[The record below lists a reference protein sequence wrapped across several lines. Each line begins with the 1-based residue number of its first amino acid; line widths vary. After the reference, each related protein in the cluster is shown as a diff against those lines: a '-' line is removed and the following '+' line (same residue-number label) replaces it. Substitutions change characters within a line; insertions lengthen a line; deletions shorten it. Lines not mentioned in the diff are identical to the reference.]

1 MLLPVLQAQATE
13 LQAVIA
19 DQHAIAVVISKAI
32 DGGEHTVQSLLKASP
47 QAEPRKVN
55 RELSQR
61 EQGLWSELHNV
72 EERLAKASQLWEA
85 LKQQKHI
92 MHADSFQ
99 LPRNIEQYHKEITRL
114 EEEILSVQDELVVAN
129 ALSAGSLAKQL
140 QRYMEGVQH
149 DSSQSKQKYVNVAYA
164 LDKAQHE
171 LKTAQSKLRGAEL
184 QAAAN
189 NSSCLELQAQLQKAE
204 LALAAWD
211 SSYATLQ
218 DELEQAEGQLATD
231 ASYKQELLTKLE
243 QAQAQFATDVSSQ
256 QELQTKLEQA
266 QGQFATDVSY
276 KQELQTKLEQAQGEL
291 AAGKDSV
298 AKLQQK
304 LQEAQQHSAEHSSSQ
319 LALSDKLQNTEL
331 RLHQAHDQVHEH
343 LRCEVQWKEDLE
355 QASQRLSDLK
365 GEHESLQQKLH
376 SMEQSGVSQSKHIS
390 GLEAELL
397 AAKEQVTDQ
406 NSDSNRITELEA
418 KLQAA
423 KQELDV
429 SASQLQQQAEV
440 AEGQLQE
447 VQGREADLQTQLQWQ
462 LDDKVSTIRTLIR
475 QLSEAEL
482 QLAEDRGNRAELSAK
497 LAEAEDKLQEAVE
510 EAAEQVMHCSDA
522 WLSWL

>member
-1 MLLPVLQAQATE
+1 M
-13 LQAVIA
+13 IA

-32 DGGEHTVQSLLKASP
+32 DGGEQHTSQSLLEASH

-85 LKQQKHI
+85 LKHQKHI

-99 LPRNIEQYHKEITRL
+99 LPRNIEQYHKEVTRL
-114 EEEILSVQDELVVAN
+114 EGEILSVQDELVVAN

-140 QRYMEGVQH
+140 KLYTEGVQH
-149 DSSQSKQKYVNVAYA
+149 DSSQTQQKYVNVAYA
-164 LDKAQHE
+164 LDKAQTE
-171 LKTAQSKLRGAEL
+171 LKTAQSKLQSAEL
-184 QAAAN
+184 QAAAD
-189 NSSCLELQAQLQKAE
+189 NSSCLELQARLQKAE

-211 SSYATLQ
+211 SSYAELQ
-218 DELEQAEGQLATD
+218 DKLEQTEGQSATD
-231 ASYKQELLTKLE
+231 A
-243 QAQAQFATDVSSQ
+243 
-256 QELQTKLEQA
+256 
-266 QGQFATDVSY
+266 SY

-291 AAGKDSV
+291 AAGRSSV
-298 AKLQQK
+298 AKLQEQ
-304 LQEAQQHSAEHSSSQ
+304 LQEAQQHSAEHSSSR

-331 RLHQAHDQVHEH
+331 RLHQAHDQVNEH
-343 LRCEVQWKEDLE
+343 LRREVQWKKDLE

-406 NSDSNRITELEA
+406 NSDSKRMIELEA
-418 KLQAA
+418 KLRAA
-423 KQELDV
+423 KQELSV
-429 SASQLQQQAEV
+429 SASELQHQAEV
-440 AEGQLQE
+440 AKGQLQE
-447 VQGREADLQTQLQWQ
+447 VQGREADLQPQLQWARKH
-462 LDDKVSTIRTLIR
+462 LADRNMTILTLIQ

-497 LAEAEDKLQEAVE
+497 LAEAEDKLQEAEDELQEAEDELQEAVE
-510 EAAEQVMHCSDA
+510 EAAEQVMCYSDV